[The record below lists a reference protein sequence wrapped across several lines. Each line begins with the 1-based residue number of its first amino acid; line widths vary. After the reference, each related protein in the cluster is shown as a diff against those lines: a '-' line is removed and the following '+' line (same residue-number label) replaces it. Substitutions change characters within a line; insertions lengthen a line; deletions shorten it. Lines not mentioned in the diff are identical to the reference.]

1 MRSIFLVLV
10 LGSATAFAFADG
22 TTSHDAL
29 VNTTIRREQTIVK
42 TTIAGKPLIET
53 YLQFFNSPDSPP
65 ISDRYVL
72 SELKRTKSLGEDKYV
87 TPATFS
93 LTKLILGQA
102 RRVVRPNAD
111 KFMYENFVDMISPD
125 LRGFNRG
132 NYNFQYVRTSFINSR
147 RVVGFDVKPRS
158 KKHIDG
164 RFLGRIWIDQQD
176 QVIVRFTG
184 VFESHSTEGRPEY
197 LHFDSWR
204 KKSTDTG
211 DWRPYAIYMQDD
223 VRGHVVRGQIRL
235 WAYDMDHL
243 ALLKESENVAI
254 HVDNADDASGSS
266 QDVSPLEA
274 AARWRDQAE
283 DNILE
288 RLEKAGLLAEPGSF
302 EKVLNQ
308 IVTNLEIPNN
318 LNFAEPVTVRIL
330 LTLPVE
336 ATVIDHT
343 VLLSKGLI
351 DTVPDEEV
359 LASVLA
365 LELAHAEL
373 GHHVDTMFA
382 FNDKLV
388 FTNTSTY
395 MHLRF
400 AHTERDNLAAG
411 TLAAKYLVNSMYKDK
426 LDSVANYYAILMQRE
441 DSLHAISHGYLGD
454 SLISPEGRPWISK
467 ALPTATLK
475 KASSHPGAEPTALS
489 SMLAVDPDLN
499 SLSQVLPRMAPGPGD
514 TPHPLEIMPMW
525 LNLTNENKKLDI
537 SHPNH

>member
-1 MRSIFLVLV
+1 MRSIFFVLV
-10 LGSATAFAFADG
+10 LMSGTVLAYANG
-22 TTSHDAL
+22 TTSHDVL
-29 VNTTIRREQTIVK
+29 VNSSIQREQAIVK
-42 TTIAGKPLIET
+42 ATTAGRPLIET
-53 YLQFFNSPDSPP
+53 YLQFFNSPDLPP
-65 ISDRYVL
+65 VSDRYTL
-72 SELKRTKSLGEDKYV
+72 SELKRSKLLGEDKYV
-87 TPATFS
+87 TPAKFS
-93 LTKLILGQA
+93 LTKLFLGEA
-102 RRVVRPNAD
+102 RTVVRPNPD
-111 KFMYENFVDMISPD
+111 RFMSENFVDMISPD
-125 LRGFNRG
+125 LRGLNRS
-132 NYNFQYVRTSFINSR
+132 NYTFHYVRTSFISHR
-147 RVVGFDVKPRS
+147 RVEGFDVSPRN
-158 KKHIDG
+158 KKHAEG

-184 VFESHSTEGRPEY
+184 VFESHSSEGRPEF

-204 KKSTDTG
+204 RKSTDTG

-223 VRGHVVRGQIRL
+223 VRGQVVRGQIRL
-235 WAYDMDHL
+235 WAYDMDHN
-243 ALLKESENVAI
+243 ALRKDSENIDI
-254 HVDNADDASGSS
+254 HVDNADDTSGSS
-266 QDVSPLEA
+266 QDVSPLES

-283 DNILE
+283 ANILE
-288 RLEKAGLLAEPGSF
+288 RLEKAGLLAEPGGF
-302 EKVLNQ
+302 EKVLDQ

-318 LNFAEPVTVRIL
+318 LNFSEPITVRIL

-343 VLLSKGLI
+343 VLLSKGLV

-400 AHTERDNLAAG
+400 AHTERDNRAAG
-411 TLAAKYLVNSMYKDK
+411 TLAAKYLANSMYKDK
-426 LDSVANYYAILMQRE
+426 LNSVANYYTILMQRE
-441 DSLHAISHGYLGD
+441 TALHAISHGYLGD
-454 SLISPEGRPWISK
+454 SLMSPDGKPWITK
-467 ALPTATLK
+467 VLPATTLK
-475 KASSHPGAEPTALS
+475 TAYSLPGEEPTALS

-499 SLSQVLPRMAPGPGD
+499 TLSQVLPRMAPGPGD

-525 LNLTNENKKLDI
+525 LNLNSDSKKSDTNHS
-537 SHPNH
+537 SH